1 MRLIDADELFDHIS
15 HLSVTVTGLRSGKGI
30 LSEYAKHYRESVL
43 RTVDEAPTV
52 DAVPVVHGE
61 WKVLECDGGEPGGYA
76 PYIDV
81 ECSNCGLTVGLEQGQ
96 YDWAYGDPFPWKC
109 CPFCEAKMDGGN
121 EE

>member
-1 MRLIDADELFDHIS
+1 MRLIDADLFFQF
-15 HLSVTVTGLRSGKGI
+15 LSDRRVKETGAFSKGLNKGI
-30 LSEYAKHYRESVL
+30 NIARSAL
-43 RTVDEAPTV
+43 RNEDACPTV
-52 DAVPVVHGE
+52 DAVHVVHGE

-81 ECSNCGLTVGLEQGQ
+81 ECSNCGLTVGIEQGQ